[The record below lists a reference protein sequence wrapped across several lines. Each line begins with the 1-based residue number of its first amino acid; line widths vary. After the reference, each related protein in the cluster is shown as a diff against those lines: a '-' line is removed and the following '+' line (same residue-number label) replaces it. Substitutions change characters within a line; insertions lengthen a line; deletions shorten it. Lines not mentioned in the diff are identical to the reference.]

1 MIINFLLNIVVL
13 ILNVIFGWL
22 PEVITLP
29 TIVGYD
35 IDGALVSGV
44 GQLRFFFS
52 SFWAIGYMFSGFLV
66 IIGYY
71 VMKATLKLFL
81 GARAPD

>member
-1 MIINFLLNIVVL
+1 MIINFILNIVVL

-22 PEVITLP
+22 PEVTTLP
-29 TIVGYD
+29 TVIGYD

-44 GQLRFFFS
+44 GQLRFFFI
-52 SFWAIGYMFSGFLV
+52 SFWAIGYMFGGFIVL
-66 IIGYY
+66 IGYY
-71 VMKATLKLFL
+71 ITKMTLKLFL